1 MPSTV
6 YAWRRVLLV
15 LFLLC
20 STVYAQSSAL
30 ELENGHHHSPE
41 HCCTLCHIGPLPFL
55 QGVAS
60 AYVPPV
66 LSVVWLPPSAELD
79 PTHQEFL
86 SQSSSRAPPLGL

>member
-1 MPSTV
+1 MLRDV

-30 ELENGHHHSPE
+30 DLENGHHHSPE

-55 QGVAS
+55 HGVAS

-66 LSVVWLPPSAELD
+66 LSVVWVAAAAQLD
-79 PTHQEFL
+79 LACQVLL
-86 SQSSSRAPPLGL
+86 SNDSSRAPPFSS